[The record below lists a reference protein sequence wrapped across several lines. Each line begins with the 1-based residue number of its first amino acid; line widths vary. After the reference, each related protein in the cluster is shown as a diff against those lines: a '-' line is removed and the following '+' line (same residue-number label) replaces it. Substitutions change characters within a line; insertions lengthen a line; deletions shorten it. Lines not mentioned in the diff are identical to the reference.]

1 MTTKTNSTPKYL
13 IITAMLNISLWIVRL
28 GLAIVWI
35 PLALII
41 VFPCALITRV
51 GNFAQMKES
60 KKDKVK
66 NKINLSN
73 DSLDQSTDINSSI
86 FREI

>member
-1 MTTKTNSTPKYL
+1 MTTKKNLTPKYL
-13 IITAMLNISLWIVRL
+13 IITAMLNISLWIVKL

-35 PLALII
+35 PLALI
-41 VFPCALITRV
+41 TRL